1 MPSVSLNRWRTLRF
15 ASLEQVEIGH
25 TAVGGSGRGARYARQ
40 QLNRSYCVLLAAEFQ
55 GFCRD
60 LHTEA
65 LQAVVAHL
73 PAAFQ
78 VIVAD
83 EFARGRQLD
92 RGNAGPSNLG
102 TDFNRLG
109 FECWKK
115 FDVIEPRGP
124 RLRRMMEELNT
135 WRNAVAH
142 SDYDPDKLGG
152 TINLTIA
159 RVRRWRRVLNRVA
172 RVLDRVVADHIQ
184 LTTGVRPW
192 T

>member
-1 MPSVSLNRWRTLRF
+1 MPSVSLSRWRVLRA

-25 TAVGGSGRGARYARQ
+25 TAIGGTGRGARYARQ

-60 LHTEA
+60 LHDEA
-65 LQAVVAHL
+65 ITAMVSPL
-73 PAAFQ
+73 PQPYQ
-78 VIVAD
+78 VIVFR

-92 RGNAGPSNLG
+92 RGNANPSNLG
-102 TDFNRLG
+102 TDFTRLG
-109 FECWKK
+109 FECWQE

-124 RLRRMMEELNT
+124 RLRRLMEEMNA

-142 SDYDPDKLGG
+142 SDYDPAKLGG
-152 TINLTIA
+152 TITLTIA
-159 RVRRWRRVLNRVA
+159 RVRRWRRACNRVA

-184 LTTGVRPW
+184 QTAGIRPW